1 MEDPK
6 SIARKLTFLKKEIN
20 RLGSLKVSSASARLA
35 YQEAVFARGDRR
47 LGGVILDLSRGMPW
61 KQTFRK
67 HRLDPDFYALR
78 PRALTELNPWSH
90 LDLNVQPQFLRLE
103 YNKYTKGFMT
113 SQCDTAV
120 CRKCGACE

>member
-6 SIARKLTFLKKEIN
+6 TIARKLEFLKKEIN
-20 RLGSLKVSSASARLA
+20 QLGSLKVSSASARLA
-35 YQEAVFARGDRR
+35 YQEAVFARGDRQ
-47 LGGVILDLSRGMPW
+47 LGKVILDLSRGTPW
-61 KQTFRK
+61 RATFKK
-67 HRLDPDFYALR
+67 HGLDPDFYALR
-78 PRALTELNPWSH
+78 PRPLTEITPWSH
-90 LDLNVQPQFLRLE
+90 IDLNVKPEFLRLE